1 MKSDVSSTAQYACT
15 LKMWIESELLHTF
28 YTHWPTIVWSVHF
41 VSPGRIYHRSPREV
55 SPTIQKSHSEGGWYF
70 FHNWSPFWSPLGIV
84 NQFWGPFFSLL
95 SCWWWHMYEMSIS
108 VWCIESLK
116 MCISIN
122 QAILNFVR
130 CQIEKCQFELW
141 HPTSQISVISPP
153 ELFFVGQF
161 FFHKTVL
168 IS

>member
-15 LKMWIESELLHTF
+15 LKMWIKSELLYTF

-55 SPTIQKSHSEGGWYF
+55 SPTIQKSHSEGGRYF
-70 FHNWSPFWSPLGIV
+70 FPNQALKPLLKPPQYWT
-84 NQFWGPFFSLL
+84 NYKAPFFSLL
-95 SCWWWHMYEMSIS
+95 GCWWWHMYGMSIL

-153 ELFFVGQF
+153 ELFSWAIF
-161 FFHKTVL
+161 L
-168 IS
+168 S